1 MATLTTAP
9 ATTNRSSSTVAHQC
23 PFCGGPVQLADDEII
38 TACGNCGSMLRLL
51 PPAQLQS
58 FVINANFPQR
68 EALFFLNRELKQ
80 NKRPLVKRRGET
92 CQMYLPFYFIQ
103 GKIFHYNKQVN
114 ERKYVNVTSTGDGAA
129 MVSEH
134 ITLVESQKA
143 LIKKWDMSVA
153 AFDNYR
159 FGLDSLGVRTSVLKL
174 APLSFSRAKDKI
186 FVGADRDINYALER
200 YDKSVN
206 RNSLISGNR
215 SLARFTRALY
225 PQVNMVYLPTWLVNY
240 QSGEGSFFAIIDSV
254 AKRVVAIRE
263 GEMSQANLLRQT
275 DNLASSYKMVKH
287 RCNYCGFDLP
297 KQKTGE
303 VFICANCGRTWQAG
317 GESYRQITI
326 NLPRI
331 SFDRAARMFPFW
343 MFELS
348 KSDDNDLLKRAL
360 KLESDTLFIPAFE
373 LRNLK
378 RAARVALSY
387 SHKIDR
393 IDFDKLEENSY
404 PVQAATL
411 NKQAAERMILPL
423 LLAGRDHIE
432 HLDLEALFRL
442 HLQFDNVIP
451 VWLPF
456 VEENYF
462 YVGQMTGLGFEKSA
476 VD

>member
-1 MATLTTAP
+1 MLTTAP
-9 ATTNRSSSTVAHQC
+9 AKTSRGGSTVDRQC

-38 TACGNCGSMLRLL
+38 AACGNCGSMLRLL

-92 CQMYLPFYFIQ
+92 CLLHLPFYFIK

-114 ERKYVNVTSTGDGAA
+114 ERKFVNVTSTGEGSA
-129 MVSEH
+129 MVTEH
-134 ITLVESQKA
+134 VTPVESQKA

-174 APLSFSRAKDKI
+174 APLSPSRAKDKI
-186 FVGADRDINYALER
+186 FLGADRDVSYALER

-206 RNSLISGNR
+206 RNSLVSGNK

-225 PQVNMVYLPTWLVNY
+225 PQVNMVYLPVWLVNY
-240 QSGEGSFFAIIDSV
+240 QSNEGSFFAIIDSV

-263 GEMSQANLLRQT
+263 GQMSQESLMRNT
-275 DNLASSYKMVKH
+275 ENLASAYKMVKH
-287 RCNYCGFDLP
+287 RCEYCGFDLP

-303 VFICANCGRTWQAG
+303 LFCCSNCGRAWQANG
-317 GESYRQITI
+317 DSYRQITI

-331 SFDRAARMFPFW
+331 SFEREARMFPFW

-348 KSDDNDLLKRAL
+348 TSGDNDFLKRAL

-404 PVQAATL
+404 PLQAATL
-411 NKQAAERMILPL
+411 NRREAERLILPL

-462 YVGQMTGLGFEKSA
+462 YVGQMIGLGFEKSA

>member
-1 MATLTTAP
+1 
-9 ATTNRSSSTVAHQC
+9 
-23 PFCGGPVQLADDEII
+23 
-38 TACGNCGSMLRLL
+38 
-51 PPAQLQS
+51 
-58 FVINANFPQR
+58 
-68 EALFFLNRELKQ
+68 
-80 NKRPLVKRRGET
+80 
-92 CQMYLPFYFIQ
+92 
-103 GKIFHYNKQVN
+103 
-114 ERKYVNVTSTGDGAA
+114 
-129 MVSEH
+129 
-134 ITLVESQKA
+134 
-143 LIKKWDMSVA
+143 
-153 AFDNYR
+153 
-159 FGLDSLGVRTSVLKL
+159 
-174 APLSFSRAKDKI
+174 
-186 FVGADRDINYALER
+186 
-200 YDKSVN
+200 
-206 RNSLISGNR
+206 
-215 SLARFTRALY
+215 
-225 PQVNMVYLPTWLVNY
+225 MVYLPTWLVNY
-240 QSGEGSFFAIIDSV
+240 QSGEGSFFAIIDAV

-331 SFDRAARMFPFW
+331 SFDREARMFPFW

-348 KSDDNDLLKRAL
+348 TSDDNDLLKRAL